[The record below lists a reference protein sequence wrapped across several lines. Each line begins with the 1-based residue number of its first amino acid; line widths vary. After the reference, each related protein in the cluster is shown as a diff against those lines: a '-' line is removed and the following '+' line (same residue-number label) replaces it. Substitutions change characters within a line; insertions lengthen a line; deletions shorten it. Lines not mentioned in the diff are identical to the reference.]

1 MPPTEDGA
9 TVLIVED
16 DESILLGLKM
26 NLEAEGFVVETATDG
41 ESGLRQAQSAAPDLM
56 ILDVMLP
63 RQNGFEVVRQL
74 RQAGAKFPIII
85 LSARS
90 DEGEKVMGLEL
101 GAEDYITKPFGV
113 AELLARVRANL
124 RRDRILRS
132 GVDTPSR
139 VVAGDLVVDA
149 ARREA
154 HRAGMLVELTAT
166 EFDVLW
172 CLVAAG
178 GQVLSREEIQSQVW
192 GPDHHGTLRTIDN
205 FLLQLRSK
213 LEEDPSSPKH
223 LLTVRGV
230 GYRFG
235 R

>member
-1 MPPTEDGA
+1 MSPPEDGA
-9 TVLIVED
+9 RVLIVED
-16 DESILLGLKM
+16 DESIALGLKL

-41 ESGLRQAQSAAPDLM
+41 DAGLRQAQSSPPDLM
-56 ILDVMLP
+56 ILDIMLP
-63 RQNGFEVVRQL
+63 KQNGFEVVRQL
-74 RQAGAKFPIII
+74 RHAGAKFPVII

-90 DEGEKVMGLEL
+90 GESEKVMGLEL

-124 RRDRILRS
+124 RRDRLLRS
-132 GVDTPSR
+132 GAETPSR
-139 VVAGDLVVDA
+139 VVAGDLVIDA

-154 HRAGMLVELTAT
+154 HRHDQLVELTAT

-178 GQVLSREEIQSQVW
+178 GQVLSREEIQTQVW
-192 GPDHHGTLRTIDN
+192 GPGHHGTLRTIDN

-213 LEEDPSSPKH
+213 LEDDPGSPKH